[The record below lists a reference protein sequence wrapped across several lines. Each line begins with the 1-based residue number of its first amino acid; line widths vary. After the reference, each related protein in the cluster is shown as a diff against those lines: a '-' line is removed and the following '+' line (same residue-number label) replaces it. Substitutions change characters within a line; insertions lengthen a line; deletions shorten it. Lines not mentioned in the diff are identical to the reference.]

1 MPFLFTFICDLLQ
14 DLEREVQRPA
24 KRRTDPETII
34 EAWFCKHKSSLNV
47 AGNDDSAILSTL
59 LPERRSDR
67 VYYMQSPRLQSIFGR
82 IQGLQQSRLRELRR
96 YLEPGSGL
104 DLAECIEDI
113 LTVTP
118 NCHGGVGR
126 VTVEEI
132 DEVLSRIAAACRFS
146 SPAVRALPKTSNR
159 ADVDDALGHIYLRLS
174 ARDAKWFT
182 RLILKSYQPVV
193 VDAETVF
200 RNYHYLLPQIMKTR
214 NDLSAVTKLL
224 QDIRSSLD
232 QPSVI
237 ANILKPQIGTK
248 IERQP
253 WWKGRS
259 IKNCMNMARG
269 REVICEQKIDGEYCQ
284 IHIDLGNPSKPIQ
297 IFSKSGKD
305 STSDR
310 RNLHSAIR
318 DSLKLGQ
325 KDCLLKTGCIL
336 EGELVVYST
345 LEEKIL
351 PFHKIRKHVNR
362 SGSFLGTK
370 NDSQPHDYEHLMVI
384 YYDVLLIDDTSL
396 LHVKNS
402 ERFKMLN
409 NIITPRQGYAEFV
422 SRTVIKTSRPH
433 AADRLR
439 EIFAQCILA
448 RGEGIVIKPDEPYF
462 DFTRTRAPYRCGNIK
477 LKKEY
482 MEGCGD
488 VGDFAVVG
496 ASYDPATA
504 KKYGIGNLQWT
515 HFYIGCLEGQ
525 SEALDP
531 IAIPQFRVTN
541 IVELSGPL
549 LREFWAQPA
558 LVSVPYGK
566 HNGIVLSFTHTPG
579 LKRPAVVFPEP
590 LVFDMRCFAF
600 DKEPNTNF
608 WSMRFPQV
616 SKIHYDRSYRDTISF
631 TELQA
636 IAEKA
641 REIPDEEDSQEM
653 RQWVAKLE
661 KLDRRGNKADTASQS
676 STTTVTSLSSVST
689 ASSEPSRHSASD
701 HLPTP
706 PPSSLPQ
713 APSSPKDDENTAI
726 PTASMSGIKRSN
738 TGAPE
743 PGLSPK
749 RPRRQSGPSSTQS
762 SQQNLSTEDKSSRS
776 DHREPL
782 SQVDANISDQKCS
795 SRPLPPLPPAP
806 PKAETSKAIQ
816 IRDGSSSPADYQTA
830 SEMRSSSPIRTNTP
844 IPPPVTSRTHSTLSD
859 VELPAPACAGAG
871 SKCLF
876 SNCSILVSPCISG
889 YAWITEDLFKHH
901 GITNY
906 LLDPLAWK
914 APSETQDTTATQGA
928 TTTQSADGS
937 TQQKK
942 RRIRKICLVEPKR
955 EQATEAFI
963 QKIEDADLQRS
974 GGKRDWVT
982 VYDWRVL
989 EFMKEHEEKPSVKD
1003 PWRRFYLSIA

>member
-1 MPFLFTFICDLLQ
+1 MPFLFTFICELLQ
-14 DLEREVQRPA
+14 DLENELQRQA
-24 KRRTDPETII
+24 KRRKDPETII
-34 EAWFCKHKSSLNV
+34 EAWFRKHRSLLNV

-59 LPERRSDR
+59 LPERRPDR
-67 VYYMQSPRLQSIFGR
+67 VYYIQSQRLQGIFGR

-113 LTVTP
+113 LRVTP

-132 DEVLSRIAAACRFS
+132 DGVLSRIAAACRFS
-146 SPAVRALPKTSNR
+146 APAVRALPKTSNR
-159 ADVDDALGHIYLRLS
+159 DDVDDALGRIYLRLS
-174 ARDAKWFT
+174 PRDAKWFT
-182 RLILKSYQPVV
+182 RLVLKIYQPVV
-193 VDAETVF
+193 VDAESVF
-200 RNYHYLLPQIMKTR
+200 RNYHHLLPQIMKTR
-214 NDLSAVTKLL
+214 NDLSAVTTLL
-224 QDIRSSLD
+224 QEIRSSVD

-248 IERQP
+248 IQRQP

-269 REVICEQKIDGEYCQ
+269 REVICEHKIDGEYCQ
-284 IHIDLGNPSKPIQ
+284 IHIDVRKPYKPIQ

-310 RNLHSAIR
+310 HNLHSAIR
-318 DSLKLGQ
+318 DSLKLG
-325 KDCLLKTGCIL
+325 KEDCPLKKGCIL

-370 NDSQPHDYEHLMVI
+370 NDSQPHDYEHLMIV
-384 YYDVLLIDDTSL
+384 YYDALLIDDTSL
-396 LHVKNS
+396 LDMKNS
-402 ERFKMLN
+402 ERFRRLSS
-409 NIITPRQGYAEFV
+409 IIAPRQGYAEFV
-422 SRTVIKTSRPH
+422 SRTVIKTSGPK
-433 AADRLR
+433 AANRLR

-462 DFTRTRAPYRCGNIK
+462 DFTRTRTSYRCGNIK

-488 VGDFAVVG
+488 IGDFAVVG

-504 KKYGIGNLQWT
+504 KKHGIDNLQWT
-515 HFYIGCLEGQ
+515 HFYIGCLE
-525 SEALDP
+525 SENEARDP
-531 IAIPQFRVTN
+531 TAIPQFRVTN
-541 IVELSGPL
+541 TVELSGPL

-558 LVSVPYGK
+558 LISVPYGE

-631 TELQA
+631 SELQA
-636 IAEKA
+636 IAKKA
-641 REIPDEEDSQEM
+641 REVPDEEDSQEM

-676 STTTVTSLSSVST
+676 STTTATSLSSLST
-689 ASSEPSRHSASD
+689 TSSEPSRGSASD

-706 PPSSLPQ
+706 PTSSLPE
-713 APSSPKDDENTAI
+713 APDPLMDDENIPT
-726 PTASMSGIKRSN
+726 PTASMSGTKRASP
-738 TGAPE
+738 GSPE
-743 PGLSPK
+743 TSPSTK
-749 RPRRQSGPSSTQS
+749 RPRKQSDTSSQS
-762 SQQNLSTEDKSSRS
+762 SQQNSSTGDTSVRS

-782 SQVDANISDQKCS
+782 SQVDANISEQKDS
-795 SRPLPPLPPAP
+795 SHPLPPLPPAP
-806 PKAETSKAIQ
+806 PKHEVSKATQ
-816 IRDGSSSPADYQTA
+816 IHDASSSPADYQTA
-830 SEMRSSSPIRTNTP
+830 SEMRSSSPIRAKLPTP
-844 IPPPVTSRTHSTLSD
+844 RAVISRTQSTPST
-859 VELPAPACAGAG
+859 CAGAS

-876 SNCSILVSPCISG
+876 ANCSILVSPCISS
-889 YAWITEDLFKHH
+889 YAWVMDDLFKHH

-906 LLDPLAWK
+906 LLDPRVWK
-914 APSETQDTTATQGA
+914 IPEESQGTTATQVA
-928 TTTQSADGS
+928 TSTQSADGS
-937 TQQKK
+937 SQQKK
-942 RRIRKICLVEPKR
+942 RRTRKICLVEPQR
-955 EQATEAFI
+955 QEATEAFI
-963 QKIEDADLQRS
+963 QQIEDADLQRS
-974 GGKRDWVT
+974 GGNRDWVT

-989 EFMKEHEEKPSVKD
+989 EFMKEQEEKPSVKD
-1003 PWRRFYLSIA
+1003 PWRKFYLSIA